1 MELDLTRGGV
11 TRSILAFSLPL
22 MAGNFFQQC
31 YNVAD
36 TLIVG
41 RFIGPQAL
49 AAVGASFTLMTFL
62 TSVLLGLC
70 MGSGVV
76 FSFYYGAGD
85 TPRLRRS
92 FSHAFLLI
100 LAVTA
105 AIQAG
110 GLLLLDG
117 ILRLLR
123 VDPLVYGRTREYLA
137 VVLWGTA
144 LVALYNFCCAV
155 LRSMGNSTAPLIFL
169 ILSSLL
175 NVGLDYL
182 LVVPMGLDVYGAGL
196 ATVISQGAAALMAL
210 GYCLIRAPRARP
222 GRDMLRFDREILTRV
237 SRLSFLACLQ
247 QSIMNFGILMI
258 QGLVNSFGVTVMAG
272 FAAAVKI
279 DNFAY
284 MPMQDFGNA
293 FSTFVAQ
300 NRGAGKAERVEEGRR
315 SALRL
320 ILIAGAVISLA
331 ICLGAEALVGAF
343 VGPGERAV
351 VAAGVGYLRVVGPCY
366 CLIGILF
373 LLYGFY
379 RGLDRAGMSVVL
391 TVISLGTRVALAY
404 ALAPRLGVGIVWW
417 AIPIGWALADA
428 VGLVYYHKKVR
439 GRTGP
444 AEGTLL

>member
-22 MAGNFFQQC
+22 MVGNLFQQC

-85 TPRLRRS
+85 TPRLRLS

-105 AIQAG
+105 VIQAG
-110 GLLLLDG
+110 GLLFLDG

-123 VDPLVYGRTREYLA
+123 VDPLVYGRTRAYLA

-155 LRSMGNSTAPLIFL
+155 LRSMGNSTAPLVFL

-196 ATVISQGAAALMAL
+196 ATVILS
-210 GYCLIRAPRARP
+210 LIH
-222 GRDMLRFDREILTRV
+222 I
-237 SRLSFLACLQ
+237 
-247 QSIMNFGILMI
+247 
-258 QGLVNSFGVTVMAG
+258 
-272 FAAAVKI
+272 
-279 DNFAY
+279 
-284 MPMQDFGNA
+284 
-293 FSTFVAQ
+293 
-300 NRGAGKAERVEEGRR
+300 
-315 SALRL
+315 
-320 ILIAGAVISLA
+320 
-331 ICLGAEALVGAF
+331 
-343 VGPGERAV
+343 
-351 VAAGVGYLRVVGPCY
+351 
-366 CLIGILF
+366 
-373 LLYGFY
+373 
-379 RGLDRAGMSVVL
+379 
-391 TVISLGTRVALAY
+391 
-404 ALAPRLGVGIVWW
+404 
-417 AIPIGWALADA
+417 
-428 VGLVYYHKKVR
+428 
-439 GRTGP
+439 
-444 AEGTLL
+444 

>member
-22 MAGNFFQQC
+22 MVGNFFQQC

-49 AAVGASFTLMTFL
+49 AAVGASYTLMTFL

-76 FSFYYGAGD
+76 FSFYWGAGD

-92 FSHAFLLI
+92 VFHAFLLI

-105 AIQAG
+105 VIQAG

-182 LVVPMGLDVYGAGL
+182 LVVPMGMDVYGAGL
-196 ATVISQGAAALMAL
+196 ATVISQGTAAALAL
-210 GYCLIRAPRARP
+210 GYCLIRAPRVRP
-222 GRDMLRFDREILTRV
+222 GRDMLRFDREIMTRV

-300 NRGAGKAERVEEGRR
+300 NRGAGQDLRVEEGRR

-320 ILIAGAVISLA
+320 ILITGAIISLA
-331 ICLGAEALVGAF
+331 VCLGAEALVGAF
-343 VGPGERAV
+343 VGRSERAV

-391 TVISLGTRVALAY
+391 TVISLGTRVVLAY

>member
-22 MAGNFFQQC
+22 MVGNLFQQC

-85 TPRLRRS
+85 TPRLRLS

-105 AIQAG
+105 VIQAG
-110 GLLLLDG
+110 GLLFLDG

-123 VDPLVYGRTREYLA
+123 VDPLVYGRTRAYLA

-155 LRSMGNSTAPLIFL
+155 LRSMGNSTTPLVFL

-196 ATVISQGAAALMAL
+196 ATVISQGAAAALAL
-210 GYCLIRAPRARP
+210 GYCLLRAPRARP

-300 NRGAGKAERVEEGRR
+300 NRGAGQARRVEEGRR

-320 ILIAGAVISLA
+320 ILITGAAISLA
-331 ICLGAEALVGAF
+331 VCLGAEALVGAF
-343 VGPGERAV
+343 VGRSERAV

-417 AIPIGWALADA
+417 AIPTGWALADA

-444 AEGTLL
+444 AEGTPL